1 MNQEYFITA
10 VITPILESLISL
22 LVAAATAYL
31 FKLFKK
37 AKFESEK
44 VKNESTKILVN
55 NTIDTTYD
63 IMSNIIDKLE
73 VTLVKELKKTTADGK
88 LTKEDA
94 KEASK
99 AAIEL
104 FNTISNN
111 ELKTALDSV
120 VGDTNKYL
128 QTIIDS
134 IVLNKKNQK

>member
-1 MNQEYFITA
+1 
-10 VITPILESLISL
+10 
-22 LVAAATAYL
+22 
-31 FKLFKK
+31 
-37 AKFESEK
+37 
-44 VKNESTKILVN
+44 
-55 NTIDTTYD
+55 
-63 IMSNIIDKLE
+63 MSNIIDKLE